1 MVMARNATVSW
12 TRGAR
17 HVLSVIE
24 LYVEAFFETCRKV
37 FERWIAAVN
46 IRMTN
51 RAHRNARRY
60 ELSEVTTG
68 ASFVARK
75 RWRGGVV
82 AALMARRARQR
93 CMLLACVSEN

>member
-1 MVMARNATVSW
+1 MARNATVSG

-24 LYVEAFFETCRKV
+24 LHVEAFFETCRKV
-37 FERWIAAVN
+37 FAGRIAAVN

-51 RAHRNARRY
+51 RAHRNAWRY
-60 ELSEVTTG
+60 ELGEVATG
-68 ASFVARK
+68 ASLVARK

-82 AALMARRARQR
+82 AALMTCRARQ
-93 CMLLACVSEN
+93 